1 MKRKRK
7 YKTKLDRIYTYTC
20 RFAVFAGIVMIFFLG
35 MAIDTTDIS
44 EADLTL
50 WGVSSLVL
58 MVLGAIGMRAEE

>member
-1 MKRKRK
+1 MKRK
-7 YKTKLDRIYTYTC
+7 YKPKRDLIYTYTC
-20 RFAVFAGIVMIFFLG
+20 RFADLTGIVMIFILG

-44 EADLTL
+44 EADLAL

>member
-1 MKRKRK
+1 MKRK
-7 YKTKLDRIYTYTC
+7 YKTKRDLIYTHTC
-20 RFAVFAGIVMIFFLG
+20 RFAIFAGIVMIFSLG

-44 EADLTL
+44 EADLTI